1 MKTAIVHFA
10 KTLFAITLLTSAV
23 LTPAVTLAQTT
34 VYSYQ
39 SGNFADPNIWTYT
52 NGGVDFVTGTPNA
65 DWNYVINPG
74 HTITLTAINQIN
86 HTAPTRT
93 VTINGTLNVQTFT
106 TQTFGR
112 LLGNGTLRINT
123 AGNPFPTVSDVAA
136 SNFLQTGG
144 GTVQY
149 EGGAYTLPNF
159 TTYNNL
165 TIAGTGAKSFAPASA
180 TTFTLNGNLTVN
192 SQLTIGGTGTPPVVT
207 LNISGNLTVNSGA
220 TLNVGSASGAAV
232 QHAINLSGNLTNNG
246 TINLTNL
253 TEGANPFST
262 NGGSAR
268 IRFTG
273 ATDNTVT
280 LMGNSTRFGN
290 FIVNKGTGQ
299 TNVLHVVVPAG
310 AANPQFWG
318 NGGTTTAGGQRFV
331 ITNGILRLGANI
343 TIPNLI
349 SSGTGDYNLGGPET
363 GAAPSTPGEGENGQL
378 WNDGATISA
387 SGNAL
392 VVYGTYRQTAG
403 SITCANQGLVVS
415 GTGSV
420 IIEGGVLNAEKYR
433 PSEVSGSNPR
443 GSFRLL
449 GGTVNINASFPGSS
463 NNGYARFCMPY
474 LDQVFIMT
482 GGTLNI
488 ADPETGGTA
497 VNGLIDIRCL
507 PSNISVTGGTINVT
521 IPASGTNAHI
531 SSTAPFPN
539 FNVNKAGAGAAELVL
554 QQIGVAVSGPEVG
567 ATTARPLTVLGDFT
581 LLTGNSP
588 LFNANNQNVTI
599 GGTLEVQSGTTF
611 RTGTNTVTFI
621 GDGSDFI
628 TINGTLDVNE
638 LSPGFNNLTVNR
650 TSGTLFASQSFL
662 VRGTLTLL
670 GSAPLN
676 DNGFNINVI
685 GNVVNSG
692 VHQSAGSGSLR
703 LVGTATQTI
712 GGNGSGQFG
721 NLTLNNDQ
729 NPGAT
734 LTANQ
739 TINGTL
745 TLASSTCIFN
755 IDIYRLRINN
765 GNTNAIQAT
774 SGFSATRY
782 IRVTANPTSPGV
794 ERYITGTGNYLFPIG
809 EVDGSTNKYTPAE
822 VNINTFTDDGY
833 IAINPVDQIL
843 ATTSSAGGPDILSYY
858 WRVRRSEFSAAPTVS
873 MRFTYD
879 NADIGGNEANYVPGR
894 VLDQSPFTRST
905 DGGTDDVDDATNRA
919 VFNGPSTGA
928 TFPGTGFAL
937 DADANYTAGA
947 NNRFSGTLTVYY
959 SRNNAP
965 GIGSYDAYPGG
976 APRWHD
982 SNTWSTDATLTHDGP
997 AANTVPGPGDIV
1009 IIGPPDGTFHHVVV
1023 RGDPIN
1029 TPVTAECAELRF
1041 NSPTGDP
1048 EINYGPRLT
1057 VFPNCTANVTAVKN
1071 HITGT
1076 GGTVMLFFNNTQF
1089 ATFSGDITEW
1099 SDGTGIVMYQMQED
1113 NASGRLF
1120 PTGLPTVYPNVRFEG
1135 GRGGTANRI
1144 MILPDANWTVKQNCF
1159 IDEQATV
1166 RLNDGTN
1173 GNLTIDKDLRL
1184 GRPSTDQAGRL
1195 QFPGTTTNIRTL
1207 TIGRDLLFGGEA
1219 TAGGS
1224 NGLVMQPGTTTN
1236 VEHRLRVGRNIER
1249 IGAATNIAELD
1260 LFIADTQPRAV
1271 LELFSTQNGVYNKD
1285 GNNADL
1291 WRIEM
1296 NKGTDTTATFSVD
1309 LANITPSGATPLNG
1323 GATKFLTLQNGRFI
1337 LNAALTLNLT
1347 SGGAPFQI
1355 PSTAG
1360 LILQNGTA
1368 TVTGNGTGILLDGL
1382 LRIAGGTLDAGDGT
1396 DPDTRYIQF
1405 GSSGNA
1411 RLQLWSGTVQ
1421 VNSQI
1426 RRSPFATAG
1435 VLKYVQHGG
1444 TLTVYGQGAL
1454 ASRAKFDVPEN
1465 PGSEF
1470 TMTGGT
1476 ITLVR
1481 GGGTS
1486 YGDLYL
1492 RPPTASVT
1500 GGTIILNATGAGS
1513 DQTYEIDCNIALNAL
1528 TITGSNAPEVAT
1540 GRLRINPLTLTNS
1553 LSLSGTLT
1561 ISNDYS
1567 IFEANG
1573 LDVFIG
1579 GNLINDNSSTATGL
1593 NVGGYRPQTAT
1604 QTTTFNRAGAQ
1615 SINSSA
1621 ANLTNFAN
1629 LVLTG
1634 GSGTL
1639 TLNRNIRVNSNLTIN
1654 AGKTLNDNGNTATV
1668 LGNVT
1673 HNGTHTG
1680 TGSITLAGTVQQQ
1693 LFGTGTYQNLTLNN
1707 MTGGAKTNANT
1718 TIAGTLTLANGILDI
1733 GSNLLSLTNTSATAI
1748 AGAPFNSGKMIRTN
1762 GNNTDQGVQKSYPAA
1777 ASNFLFPIGT
1787 GTRYTPARL
1796 NVTATSSAGTIRVA
1810 PVNNVHP
1817 GVEFGTNVLRYY
1829 WIVRS
1834 TISTTG
1840 LTVVHSY
1847 NASGD
1852 GGDNTLPVT
1861 GTPDRVGRLN
1871 PNALPEPNWEPAGGF
1886 TSDWTYTNTNR
1897 SITSVGVNYI
1907 NGDYTA
1913 GASAEFSLI
1922 PLYESAT
1929 TGNWEDQATWT
1940 TLPQT
1945 FTPPRSGSNV
1955 RINNGHTVTTQPNAI
1970 ISVTLNSGGSGYAYG
1985 DVLNVVQPGGTG
1997 GQVTV
2002 TGESGGVITSIRLTN
2017 GGTGY
2022 TTATGVATSYG
2033 GSGTGATVNIVASLG
2048 KVGNSVTIYSGGTLN
2063 LGNTIGHNFSTIA
2076 GQGTLRLE
2084 PTGGGSYVFPGGSAT
2099 GFLSSG
2105 GGTVEYSGSTNGD
2118 LPPTPTGYNNILFSN
2133 GSGSTASYP
2142 NADLTLA
2149 GNLTVNGGGTV
2160 SNPNNRNITV
2170 GGNFNIS
2177 NNSTYNAGN
2186 GTLSVGGN
2194 FTGIGT
2200 YTFNA
2205 NGATMPITGRL
2216 TNTSTFN
2223 AGSSTITISG
2233 ADGGGTNYS
2242 FANTGTFN
2250 AGTGTVTFSGGSAQT
2265 LGGSFTTFNN
2275 LTINK
2280 SSNNLTLAGS
2290 TNQQVNGTLTLTN
2303 GNIITG
2309 SNALILG
2316 STSTVAGGGNSS
2328 YVEGNIGGI
2337 YTTTNALRTYPFGSS
2352 GLYRR
2357 VGVRGNTSAGTAT
2370 LLGSLINGSAYSVTS
2385 ALSGLTNVS
2394 TIRYYQFQNS
2404 GQALTVTQIEN
2415 FRGNTDDNIGSFASN
2430 NTLRIGT
2437 AVSDASPV
2445 WTGRTLLSVPNTTTL
2460 PIDISTQ
2467 PFSQSVAASGSGS
2480 IFYATLA
2487 STLLSDNPLP
2497 VELISFAIT
2506 AVDEGVKLKWETAS
2520 EVENAGFILSRSRFR
2535 DGGFE
2540 VLASYRTHDALVG
2553 KGTSTTGGKYE
2564 WIDKSKLLPGETYYY
2579 KLEDV
2584 DFNGVIHTV
2593 EVKEFT
2599 MPKEYSL
2606 SQNYPNP
2613 FNPSTVVEFNLRLPG
2628 RTVLEVYNVLG
2639 QRVMTVVDGELSAGS
2654 YRYQVNLSGLASGM
2668 YLYRLRSRDFVATKK
2683 MLLIK

>member
-1 MKTAIVHFA
+1 MKLT
-10 KTLFAITLLTSAV
+10 KSITVFLLLLA
-23 LTPAVTLAQTT
+23 TPSLTLAQTTT

-39 SGNFADPNIWTYT
+39 SGNFNAQNIWTYT
-52 NGGVDFVTGTPNA
+52 NGGVDFVTDPLDP

-74 HTITLTAINQIN
+74 HTITLTANSQIV
-86 HTAPTRT
+86 HTVSTRT

-112 LLGNGTLRINT
+112 LLGNGTLRIST
-123 AGNPFPTVSDVAA
+123 GAFPMVLATTGNL
-136 SNFLQTGG
+136 FLQTGG

-165 TIAGTGAKSFAPASA
+165 TIAGTGAKSFAPASP

-253 TEGANPFST
+253 NEGANPFST

-280 LMGNSTRFGN
+280 LNVGHSTQFGN

-318 NGGTTTAGGQRFV
+318 NGGTTNPGGQRFV

-378 WNDGATISA
+378 WNDGATIQA

-463 NNGYARFCMPY
+463 DNGYARFCMPY
-474 LDQVFIMT
+474 RDQVFIMT

-488 ADPETGGTA
+488 ADPETDGTA

-521 IPASGTNAHI
+521 IPASATDAHI

-539 FNVNKAGAGAAELVL
+539 FNVNKAGAGDAQLVL
-554 QQIGVAVSGPEVG
+554 QQIGVAASGPGVG

-599 GGTLEVQSGTTF
+599 GGTLNVQSNTTF

-628 TINGTLDVNE
+628 TINGTLEVNE

-650 TSGTLFASQSFL
+650 TSDTLFASQSFS

-692 VHQSAGSGSLR
+692 VHQSTGTGR
-703 LVGTATQTI
+703 IVLVGSSTQTI

-721 NLTLNNDQ
+721 NLTLNNAS

-765 GNTNAIQAT
+765 GNPNAIQPT
-774 SGFSATRY
+774 GGFSATRY

-809 EVDGSTNKYTPAE
+809 EVDGSTDKYTPAE

-843 ATTSSAGGPDILSYY
+843 ATTNSAGGADILSYY
-858 WRVRRSEFSAAPTVS
+858 WRVRRSGFSSAPTVS

-879 NADIGGNEANYVPGR
+879 NADIGGTESNYVPGR

-905 DGGTDDVDDATNRA
+905 DAGMNDVDITNNRA
-919 VFNGPSTGA
+919 VFNGTSSNA
-928 TFPGTGFAL
+928 TFPGAGFAL

-947 NNRFSGTLTVYY
+947 AGRFTGTPTVYY
-959 SRNNAP
+959 SRNININNYNA
-965 GIGSYDAYPGG
+965 YTAQ
-976 APRWHD
+976 RWHD
-982 SNTWSTDATLTHDGP
+982 PNTWSTDPILTHSGP
-997 AANTVPGPGDIV
+997 AAGTVPGPGDIV
-1009 IIGPPDGTFHHVVV
+1009 VIGWPNINDNPYPFHHVVV
-1023 RGDPIN
+1023 RGNPI
-1029 TPVTAECAELRF
+1029 TTGVTAVCAELRF

-1057 VFPNCTANVTAVKN
+1057 VFPNCTANLTAVKN
-1071 HITGT
+1071 ASGT
-1076 GGTVMLFFNNTQF
+1076 AGEVMIFFNNSQF
-1089 ATFSGDITEW
+1089 PNFNADLTEW
-1099 SDGTGIVMYQMQED
+1099 SDGTGLFMYQMQED
-1113 NASGRLF
+1113 NAGRLF
-1120 PTGLPTVYPNVRFEG
+1120 PTGLPTVYPNLRFEG
-1135 GRGGTANRI
+1135 ADGGNRV
-1144 MILPDANWTVKQNCF
+1144 MILPSENWTVKQNCF
-1159 IDEQATV
+1159 IDHHAIV

-1184 GRPSTDQAGRL
+1184 GRPTATRAGRL
-1195 QFPGTTTNIRTL
+1195 QFPGTSPNIRTL

-1219 TAGGS
+1219 TSGGQ
-1224 NGLVMQPGTTTN
+1224 NALVVQSGSAN
-1236 VEHRLRVGRNIER
+1236 VEHRLRVGRDIRHTLYNSSD
-1249 IGAATNIAELD
+1249 NPVNQAEFD
-1260 LFIADTQPRAV
+1260 LYTTANGPRAV
-1271 LELFSTQNGVYNKD
+1271 LELFSTQNGIYDKA

-1296 NKGTDTTATFSVD
+1296 NKGTDTTATFSVNRNTI
-1309 LANITPSGATPLNG
+1309 LTTGAMANNSGS
-1323 GATKFLTLQNGRFI
+1323 TKFLTLLNGRFI
-1337 LNAALTLNLT
+1337 LNTNLTLNLS
-1347 SGGAPFQI
+1347 SGGDPFQI

-1368 TVTGNGTGILLDGL
+1368 TVTGDGTGILLDGL
-1382 LRIAGGTLDAGDGT
+1382 LRIAGGTLNAGNGNT
-1396 DPDTRYIQF
+1396 DTRYIQF

-1465 PGSEF
+1465 AGSEF

-1476 ITLVR
+1476 IRLVR

-1500 GGTIILNATGAGS
+1500 GGTIELNSAGAGN
-1513 DQTYEIDCNIALNAL
+1513 QTFDIDCNIALNAL
-1528 TITGSNAPEVAT
+1528 TITGSAGNVAT

-1553 LSLSGTLT
+1553 LTLSGTLT
-1561 ISNDYS
+1561 ISNNNS
-1567 IFEANG
+1567 IFDANG

-1579 GNLINDNSSTATGL
+1579 GNLQNNNNSTDPGL

-1615 SINSSA
+1615 SINSTA

-1639 TLNRNIRVNSNLTIN
+1639 TLNRNIRVNSNLTID
-1654 AGKTLNDNGNTATV
+1654 AGKILNTGGNTATV

-1680 TGSITLAGTVQQQ
+1680 TGSIMLAGTVQQQ
-1693 LFGTGTYQNLTLNN
+1693 LFGTGTYQNLVLNN
-1707 MTGGAKTNANT
+1707 IAGAKTNANT
-1718 TIAGTLTLANGILDI
+1718 TIAGVLTLTNGILDI

-1777 ASNFLFPIGT
+1777 ASDFLFPIGT

-1796 NVTATSSAGTIRVA
+1796 NVTANTAVGTIRVA

-1834 TISTTG
+1834 TG
-1840 LTVVHSY
+1840 FLNPTVQHSY
-1847 NASGD
+1847 NAP
-1852 GGDNTLPVT
+1852 GDNGDPNLPVT
-1861 GTPDRVGRLN
+1861 GMPDRVGRLN
-1871 PNALPEPNWEPAGGF
+1871 PDAMPAPNWEPTGGF
-1886 TSDWTYTNTNR
+1886 TSNWTYDNTNR
-1897 SITSVGVNYI
+1897 SITTTTGVNYI

-1913 GASAEFSLI
+1913 GTSAEFSDI
-1922 PLYESAT
+1922 P
-1929 TGNWEDQATWT
+1929 
-1940 TLPQT
+1940 
-1945 FTPPRSGSNV
+1945 
-1955 RINNGHTVTTQPNAI
+1955 
-1970 ISVTLNSGGSGYAYG
+1970 
-1985 DVLNVVQPGGTG
+1985 
-1997 GQVTV
+1997 
-2002 TGESGGVITSIRLTN
+2002 
-2017 GGTGY
+2017 
-2022 TTATGVATSYG
+2022 
-2033 GSGTGATVNIVASLG
+2033 
-2048 KVGNSVTIYSGGTLN
+2048 
-2063 LGNTIGHNFSTIA
+2063 
-2076 GQGTLRLE
+2076 
-2084 PTGGGSYVFPGGSAT
+2084 
-2099 GFLSSG
+2099 
-2105 GGTVEYSGSTNGD
+2105 
-2118 LPPTPTGYNNILFSN
+2118 
-2133 GSGSTASYP
+2133 
-2142 NADLTLA
+2142 
-2149 GNLTVNGGGTV
+2149 
-2160 SNPNNRNITV
+2160 
-2170 GGNFNIS
+2170 
-2177 NNSTYNAGN
+2177 
-2186 GTLSVGGN
+2186 
-2194 FTGIGT
+2194 
-2200 YTFNA
+2200 
-2205 NGATMPITGRL
+2205 
-2216 TNTSTFN
+2216 
-2223 AGSSTITISG
+2223 
-2233 ADGGGTNYS
+2233 
-2242 FANTGTFN
+2242 
-2250 AGTGTVTFSGGSAQT
+2250 
-2265 LGGSFTTFNN
+2265 
-2275 LTINK
+2275 
-2280 SSNNLTLAGS
+2280 
-2290 TNQQVNGTLTLTN
+2290 
-2303 GNIITG
+2303 
-2309 SNALILG
+2309 
-2316 STSTVAGGGNSS
+2316 
-2328 YVEGNIGGI
+2328 
-2337 YTTTNALRTYPFGSS
+2337 
-2352 GLYRR
+2352 
-2357 VGVRGNTSAGTAT
+2357 
-2370 LLGSLINGSAYSVTS
+2370 
-2385 ALSGLTNVS
+2385 
-2394 TIRYYQFQNS
+2394 
-2404 GQALTVTQIEN
+2404 
-2415 FRGNTDDNIGSFASN
+2415 
-2430 NTLRIGT
+2430 
-2437 AVSDASPV
+2437 
-2445 WTGRTLLSVPNTTTL
+2445 
-2460 PIDISTQ
+2460 
-2467 PFSQSVAASGSGS
+2467 
-2480 IFYATLA
+2480 
-2487 STLLSDNPLP
+2487 
-2497 VELISFAIT
+2497 
-2506 AVDEGVKLKWETAS
+2506 
-2520 EVENAGFILSRSRFR
+2520 
-2535 DGGFE
+2535 
-2540 VLASYRTHDALVG
+2540 
-2553 KGTSTTGGKYE
+2553 
-2564 WIDKSKLLPGETYYY
+2564 
-2579 KLEDV
+2579 
-2584 DFNGVIHTV
+2584 
-2593 EVKEFT
+2593 
-2599 MPKEYSL
+2599 
-2606 SQNYPNP
+2606 
-2613 FNPSTVVEFNLRLPG
+2613 
-2628 RTVLEVYNVLG
+2628 VYNSIAAETGKTKPLG
-2639 QRVMTVVDGELSAGS
+2639 LPRQQPIPHHAQE
-2654 YRYQVNLSGLASGM
+2654 
-2668 YLYRLRSRDFVATKK
+2668 AT
-2683 MLLIK
+2683 

>member
-10 KTLFAITLLTSAV
+10 KTLLAITLLVPT
-23 LTPAVTLAQTT
+23 VTLAQT

-39 SGNFADPNIWTYT
+39 SGNFADPNIWTFT
-52 NGGVDFVTGTPNA
+52 NGGVDFVTTPLPTY
-65 DWNYVINPG
+65 NYVINPG
-74 HTITLTAINQIN
+74 HTITLTANLQIV
-86 HTAPTRT
+86 HTLSSQT
-93 VTINGTLNVQTFT
+93 VTINGTLNIQTYT
-106 TQTFGR
+106 TQTFGT

-123 AGNPFPTVSDVAA
+123 AGNPFPNVSNVPG

-149 EGGAYTLPNF
+149 EGVAYPLPNNL

-192 SQLTIGGTGTPPVVT
+192 TGATLTIGGTGAAPVVT

-220 TLNVGSASGAAV
+220 TLNVGSAGGVV

-246 TINLTNL
+246 TIDLTNL
-253 TEGANPFST
+253 AEGANPFT
-262 NGGSAR
+262 TTGGSAR

-280 LMGNSTRFGN
+280 LNVGHSTQFGN
-290 FIVNKGTGQ
+290 FVVNKGTGQ

-310 AANPQFWG
+310 AANPEFWG
-318 NGGTTTAGGQRFV
+318 NGGTTNPGGQRFV

-343 TIPNLI
+343 TISNLV
-349 SSGTGDYNLGGPET
+349 SSGSPNYDLGGPEDGT
-363 GAAPSTPGEGENGQL
+363 SPGLNTALGENGQL
-378 WNDGATISA
+378 WNDGATIQA

-443 GSFRLL
+443 GSFRLH

-463 NNGYARFCMPY
+463 DNGYARFCMPY

-488 ADPETGGTA
+488 ADPEETIGA
-497 VNGLIDIRCL
+497 PALNGLIDIRCL

-539 FNVNKAGAGAAELVL
+539 FNVNKAGTGTWPAQLVL
-554 QQIGVAVSGPEVG
+554 QQIGVAASGPEVG

-581 LLTGNSP
+581 IQTSNSP
-588 LFNANNQNVTI
+588 LFNANNQDVTI
-599 GGTLEVQSGTTF
+599 GGTLNVQSNTTF

-628 TINGTLDVNE
+628 TINGTLEVNTG
-638 LSPGFNNLTVNR
+638 SSGFNNLTVNR
-650 TSGTLFASQSFL
+650 TAGTLFASQDFT

-676 DNGFNINVI
+676 DNGFDIYVI

-692 VHQSAGSGSLR
+692 VHQGTGQIV
-703 LVGTATQTI
+703 LVGSSTQTI

-721 NLTLNNDQ
+721 NLTLNNAS

-745 TLASSTCIFN
+745 TLESSTCIFN
-755 IDIYRLRINN
+755 IDIYRLRIDN

-774 SGFSATRY
+774 GGFSATRY

-794 ERYITGTGNYLFPIG
+794 ERRITGTGNYLFPIG

-822 VNINTFTDDGY
+822 VNINTFTGNGY

-843 ATTSSAGGPDILSYY
+843 ATTNSTGGDILSYY
-858 WRVRRSEFSAAPTVS
+858 WRVRRSGFSSAPTVS

-879 NADIGGNEANYVPGR
+879 DLDIVGTETNYVPGR

-905 DGGTDDVDDATNRA
+905 DGGPDDVDDLNNQA
-919 VFNGPSTGA
+919 VFNGSSTGA
-928 TFPGTGFAL
+928 TFPGAGFAL
-937 DADANYTAGA
+937 NVDANYTAGA
-947 NNRFSGTLTVYY
+947 AGRFTGTPTVYR
-959 SRNNAP
+959 SFGATSH
-965 GIGSYDAYPGG
+965 SYDANVAPQWNATSSWTLGTSHTEDQIQPTQPPG
-976 APRWHD
+976 A
-982 SNTWSTDATLTHDGP
+982 
-997 AANTVPGPGDIV
+997 GDIV
-1009 IIGPPDGTFHHVVV
+1009 IIGPPAPNTGTFHHIVVPN
-1023 RGDPIN
+1023 GY
-1029 TPVTAECAELRF
+1029 TAQCAELRF

-1048 EINYGPRLT
+1048 EINFGPRLT
-1057 VFPNCTANVTAVKN
+1057 VRENGTANVTAVKN
-1071 HITGT
+1071 DITGT
-1076 GGTVMLFFNNTQF
+1076 GGAVMLFFNNTQF
-1089 ATFSGDITEW
+1089 ASFTGDLTGW

-1113 NASGRLF
+1113 NAGRLF
-1120 PTGLPTVYPNVRFEG
+1120 PTGLPTVYPNLRFEG
-1135 GRGGTANRI
+1135 ADGGNRV
-1144 MILPDANWTVKQNCF
+1144 MILPSENWTVKQNCF
-1159 IDEQATV
+1159 IDHHAIV

-1173 GNLTIDKDLRL
+1173 GNLTIGKDLRL
-1184 GRPSTDQAGRL
+1184 GRPTAVRAGRL
-1195 QFPGTTTNIRTL
+1195 QFPGTSTNIRTL
-1207 TIGRDLLFGGEA
+1207 TIGRDLQFGGEA
-1219 TAGGS
+1219 TSGGS
-1224 NGLVMQPGTTTN
+1224 NGLVMGPGAEN

-1249 IGAATNIAELD
+1249 IDAATNAAELV
-1260 LFIADTQPRAV
+1260 LFTGANGPRAV
-1271 LELFSTQNGVYNKD
+1271 LELFSSQNGVYNKG
-1285 GNNADL
+1285 GNNANL

-1296 NKGTDTTATFSVD
+1296 NKGTDTTATFSVN
-1309 LANITPSGATPLNG
+1309 LANINASGATTLNG
-1323 GATKFLTLQNGRFI
+1323 GSTKFLTLQNGRFI

-1347 SGGAPFQI
+1347 SGGDPFQI

-1360 LILQNGTA
+1360 LILQNGGTA
-1368 TVTGNGTGILLDGL
+1368 TVTGTNTGILLDGL
-1382 LRIAGGTLDAGDGT
+1382 LRINGGTLDMGNGAT
-1396 DPDTRYIQF
+1396 ADTRYIQF

-1411 RLQLWSGTVQ
+1411 RLQLWNGTVR

-1500 GGTIILNATGAGS
+1500 GGTIILNATGTGS

-1528 TITGSNAPEVAT
+1528 TITGSTTGPPRIAT

-1553 LSLSGTLT
+1553 LALAGTLT
-1561 ISNDYS
+1561 ITNDRS

-1579 GNLINDNSSTATGL
+1579 GNLQNNNSSTATGL

-1615 SINSSA
+1615 FINSSA

-1668 LGNVT
+1668 IGNVT

-1680 TGSITLAGTVQQQ
+1680 SGSITLAGTVQQQ
-1693 LFGTGTYQNLTLNN
+1693 LFGTGTYQNLTLSNN
-1707 MTGGAKTNANT
+1707 AGAKTNANT
-1718 TIAGTLTLANGILDI
+1718 TVAGTLTLTNGILDI

-1748 AGAPFNSGKMIRTN
+1748 AGAPFNSTKMIRTT
-1762 GNNTDQGVQKSYPAA
+1762 GNNTDQGVQKSYPIG

-1796 NVTATSSAGTIRVA
+1796 NVTATSSAGTIRVV

-1817 GVEFGTNVLRYY
+1817 GVEFGTSVLRYY

-1834 TISTTG
+1834 AGFAG
-1840 LTVVHSY
+1840 LTVEHSY
-1847 NASGD
+1847 NAPGD
-1852 GGDNTLPVT
+1852 GGDATLPVTDDT

-1871 PNALPEPNWEPAGGF
+1871 PNALPAPNWDPIGGF
-1886 TSDWTYTNTNR
+1886 ASGWTYDNDDR
-1897 SITSVGVNYI
+1897 SITTVSGVNFI
-1907 NGDYTA
+1907 DGDYTA
-1913 GASAEFSLI
+1913 GTSAEFSSI
-1922 PLYESAT
+1922 PVYTSIAD
-1929 TGNWEDQATWT
+1929 GNWENQATWNAS
-1940 TLPQT
+1940 
-1945 FTPPRSGSNV
+1945 TPPRSGSNV
-1955 RINNGHTVTTQPNAI
+1955 VINHQVTTQPNAI
-1970 ISVTLNSGGSGYAYG
+1970 ISATLNSGGSGYNQY
-1985 DVLNVVQPGGTG
+1985 DVLTVSGGTG
-1997 GQVTV
+1997 GQVEV
-2002 TGESGGVITSIRLTN
+2002 TGVSGGVITSIRLIN

-2022 TTATGVATSYG
+2022 TTATNVATSYG
-2033 GSGTGATVNIVASLG
+2033 GSGSGATVNIVASLG
-2048 KVGNSVTIYSGGTLN
+2048 KVGNSVTINSGGTLD

-2076 GQGTLRLE
+2076 GQGTLRLT
-2084 PTGGGSYVFPGGSAT
+2084 PTSGGSYVFPGGSAT

-2160 SNPNNRNITV
+2160 SNPDNRNITV

-2177 NNSTYNAGN
+2177 GGSTYNAGN

-2194 FTGIGT
+2194 FTGSST

-2205 NGATMPITGRL
+2205 NGATLPIAGRL
-2216 TNTSTFN
+2216 TNTGTFN
-2223 AGSSTITISG
+2223 ANTSTITISG

-2265 LGGSFTTFNN
+2265 LGGSLTTFNN

-2280 SSNNLTLAGS
+2280 SSNNLTLAG
-2290 TNQQVNGTLTLTN
+2290 TTDQQVNGTLTLTN

-2415 FRGNTDDNIGSFASN
+2415 FRGNTDDNIGSFANN

-2437 AVSDASPV
+2437 AVSNASPV

-2487 STLLSDNPLP
+2487 STSLSDNPLP

-2540 VLASYRTHDALVG
+2540 ELASYRTHEALVG
-2553 KGTSTTGGKYE
+2553 KGTSATGGKYE

-2584 DFNGVIHTV
+2584 DFNGVIHTT
-2593 EVKEFT
+2593 EIKEFV

-2613 FNPSTVVEFNLRLPG
+2613 FNSSTVVEFNLRMPG

-2683 MLLIK
+2683 MMLIK

>member
-10 KTLFAITLLTSAV
+10 KTLLAITLLVPT
-23 LTPAVTLAQTT
+23 VTLAQTT

-52 NGGVDFVTGTPNA
+52 NGGVDFVTTPLPTY
-65 DWNYVINPG
+65 NYVINPG
-74 HTITLTAINQIN
+74 HTITLTANLQIV
-86 HTAPTRT
+86 HTLSSQT
-93 VTINGTLNVQTFT
+93 VTINGTLNIQTFT
-106 TQTFGR
+106 TQTFGT
-112 LLGNGTLRINT
+112 LLGNGTLRIST
-123 AGNPFPTVSDVAA
+123 GAFPTVLATTG
-136 SNFLQTGG
+136 NLFLQTGG

-220 TLNVGSASGAAV
+220 TLNVGSAGGVV
-232 QHAINLSGNLTNNG
+232 QHIINLSGNLTNNG
-246 TINLTNL
+246 TIDLTNL
-253 TEGANPFST
+253 AEGANPFST

-280 LMGNSTRFGN
+280 LNVGHSTRFGN

-299 TNVLHVVVPAG
+299 TNVLQVIVPTG

-343 TIPNLI
+343 TISDLTHSATINY
-349 SSGTGDYNLGGPET
+349 DLGGPET
-363 GAAPSTPGEGENGQL
+363 GASPGASTELGENGQL
-378 WNDGATISA
+378 WNDGATIQA

-403 SITCANQGLVVS
+403 SITCANEGLVVR

-420 IIEGGVLNAEKYR
+420 IIEGGVVNAEKFR
-433 PSEVSGSNPR
+433 PSTIGASTPR
-443 GSFRLL
+443 GSFRLH

-474 LDQVFIMT
+474 RDQVFIMT

-488 ADPETGGTA
+488 ADPETGGDA

-539 FNVNKAGAGAAELVL
+539 FNVNKAGAGTAQLVL
-554 QQIGVAVSGPEVG
+554 QQIGIDQNIIGPEVG

-581 LLTGNSP
+581 IQTGNSP
-588 LFNANNQNVTI
+588 LFNANNQDVTI
-599 GGTLEVQSGTTF
+599 GGTLNVQSGTTF

-628 TINGTLDVNE
+628 TIDGTLEVNAG
-638 LSPGFNNLTVNR
+638 SPGFNNLTVNR
-650 TSGTLFASQSFL
+650 TSGTLFANQSFY

-692 VHQSAGSGSLR
+692 VHQSTGSGSLR

-721 NLTLNNDQ
+721 NLTLDNAS

-765 GNTNAIQAT
+765 GNTNAIQPT
-774 SGFSATRY
+774 GGFSATRY

-809 EVDGSTNKYTPAE
+809 EVDGTTNKYTPAE
-822 VNINTFTDDGY
+822 VYITTFTDDGY
-833 IAINPVDQIL
+833 IAINPVDQVL
-843 ATTSSAGGPDILSYY
+843 ATTNSAGGPDILSYY
-858 WRVRRSEFSAAPTVS
+858 WRVRRSGFSNAPTVS
-873 MRFTYD
+873 MRFTYND
-879 NADIGGNEANYVPGR
+879 LDIGGNEANYVPGR

-905 DGGTDDVDDATNRA
+905 DGGTNDVDITNNRA
-919 VFNGPSTGA
+919 VFNGTSSNNA
-928 TFPGTGFAL
+928 IFPGDGFLL

-947 NNRFSGTLTVYY
+947 NLRFSGTPTVYY

-965 GIGSYDAYPGG
+965 GIGSYDAYPPSNPNDPPT

-982 SNTWSTDATLTHDGP
+982 PNTWSTDPTLTHNGP
-997 AANTVPGPGDIV
+997 AASTVPGAGDIV
-1009 IIGPPDGTFHHVVV
+1009 IIGPPGGAFHHVVV
-1023 RGDPIN
+1023 RGDPI
-1029 TPVTAECAELRF
+1029 TTGVTAECAELRF

-1048 EINYGPRLT
+1048 DVNYGPRLT
-1057 VFPNCTANVTAVKN
+1057 VFPNCTANLTAVKN
-1071 HITGT
+1071 ASGT
-1076 GGTVMLFFNNTQF
+1076 AGIVMIFFNNSQF
-1089 ATFSGDITEW
+1089 PNFNADLTEW
-1099 SDGTGIVMYQMQED
+1099 SDGTGLFMYQMQED
-1113 NASGRLF
+1113 NTNGRLF
-1120 PTGLPTVYPNVRFEG
+1120 PTGLPTVYPNLRFEG

-1166 RLNDGTN
+1166 RLNAGTN

-1184 GRPSTDQAGRL
+1184 GRPSADQAGRL
-1195 QFPGTTTNIRTL
+1195 QFPGTSTNIRTL

-1224 NGLVMQPGTTTN
+1224 NGLVVLAPANAAN

-1249 IGAATNIAELD
+1249 IGATANAAELV
-1260 LFIADTQPRAV
+1260 LFTGANGPRAV
-1271 LELFSTQNGVYNKD
+1271 LELFSSQNGVYNKG
-1285 GNNADL
+1285 GNPADL

-1296 NKGTDTTATFSVD
+1296 NKGTDTTATFSVN
-1309 LANITPSGATPLNG
+1309 LNTITAPNATTFNG
-1323 GATKFLTLQNGRFI
+1323 GATKFLTLLNGRFI

-1347 SGGAPFQI
+1347 SGGDPFQI

-1360 LILQNGTA
+1360 LILQNGGTA
-1368 TVTGNGTGILLDGL
+1368 TVTGTNTGILLDGL
-1382 LRIAGGTLDAGDGT
+1382 LRIDGGTLDMGNGAT
-1396 DPDTRYIQF
+1396 ADTRYIQF

-1411 RLQLWSGTVQ
+1411 RLQLWNGTVR

-1426 RRSPFATAG
+1426 RRSPFTTAG

-1465 PGSEF
+1465 AGSEF

-1481 GGGTS
+1481 GGGTT

-1513 DQTYEIDCNIALNAL
+1513 DQTYEIDCNIALNNL
-1528 TITGSNAPEVAT
+1528 TITGSTTGPPRIAT

-1553 LSLSGTLT
+1553 LALAGTLT
-1561 ISNDYS
+1561 ITNDRS

-1579 GNLINDNSSTATGL
+1579 GNLQNNNSSTAIGL
-1593 NVGGYRPQTAT
+1593 NAGGYRPQTAT

-1615 SINSSA
+1615 FINSSA

-1668 LGNVT
+1668 IGNVT

-1707 MTGGAKTNANT
+1707 TAGGAKTNANT
-1718 TIAGTLTLANGILDI
+1718 TIAGTLTLTNGILDI

-1748 AGAPFNSGKMIRTN
+1748 AGAPFNSGKMIRTT
-1762 GNNTDQGVQKSYPAA
+1762 GNNTDQGVQKSYPIG

-1796 NVTATSSAGTIRVA
+1796 NVTANTAVGTIRVA

-1817 GVEFGTNVLRYY
+1817 GVEFGANVLRYY

-1834 TISTTG
+1834 TGFSTSSPP
-1840 LTVVHSY
+1840 TVQHSY
-1847 NASGD
+1847 NAPGD
-1852 GGDNTLPVT
+1852 GGDATLPVT

-1871 PNALPEPNWEPAGGF
+1871 PDLSPPNWDPIGGF
-1886 TSDWTYTNTNR
+1886 TSNWTYNNTNR
-1897 SITSVGVNYI
+1897 SITTTTGVNYI

-1913 GASAEFSLI
+1913 GTSAEFSSI
-1922 PLYESAT
+1922 PVYTSIAS
-1929 TGNWEDQATWT
+1929 GNWENRDIWT
-1940 TLPQT
+1940 TSPPTL
-1945 FTPPRSGSNV
+1945 TPPRAGSNV
-1955 RINNGHTVTTQPNAI
+1955 VINSGHTVTTQPNAI
-1970 ISVTLNSGGSGYAYG
+1970 ISVTLNSGGSNYAVG
-1985 DVLNVVQPGGTG
+1985 DVLTVSGGTG
-1997 GQVTV
+1997 GQVEV
-2002 TGESGGVITSIRLTN
+2002 TNVDGFGAITGTPPGIRLIN

-2022 TTATGVATSYG
+2022 TTATGVATSG

-2048 KVGNSVTIYSGGTLN
+2048 KVGNSVTINSGGTLN

-2076 GQGTLRLE
+2076 GQGTLRLT

-2160 SNPNNRNITV
+2160 SNPDNRNITV
-2170 GGNFNIS
+2170 GGDFNIS
-2177 NNSTYNAGN
+2177 GGSTYNAGN
-2186 GTLSVGGN
+2186 GTLSIGGN
-2194 FTGIGT
+2194 FTGSES

-2205 NGATMPITGRL
+2205 NGATMPITGRF
-2216 TNTSTFN
+2216 TNTGTFDAN
-2223 AGSSTITISG
+2223 TSTITISG

-2250 AGTGTVTFSGGSAQT
+2250 AGTGTVTFSGGNAQT

-2280 SSNNLTLAGS
+2280 SSNNLTLAG
-2290 TNQQVNGTLTLTN
+2290 TN
-2303 GNIITG
+2303 
-2309 SNALILG
+2309 
-2316 STSTVAGGGNSS
+2316 
-2328 YVEGNIGGI
+2328 
-2337 YTTTNALRTYPFGSS
+2337 R
-2352 GLYRR
+2352 
-2357 VGVRGNTSAGTAT
+2357 
-2370 LLGSLINGSAYSVTS
+2370 
-2385 ALSGLTNVS
+2385 
-2394 TIRYYQFQNS
+2394 
-2404 GQALTVTQIEN
+2404 
-2415 FRGNTDDNIGSFASN
+2415 
-2430 NTLRIGT
+2430 
-2437 AVSDASPV
+2437 
-2445 WTGRTLLSVPNTTTL
+2445 
-2460 PIDISTQ
+2460 
-2467 PFSQSVAASGSGS
+2467 SQW
-2480 IFYATLA
+2480 YA
-2487 STLLSDNPLP
+2487 DP
-2497 VELISFAIT
+2497 
-2506 AVDEGVKLKWETAS
+2506 
-2520 EVENAGFILSRSRFR
+2520 
-2535 DGGFE
+2535 
-2540 VLASYRTHDALVG
+2540 H
-2553 KGTSTTGGKYE
+2553 
-2564 WIDKSKLLPGETYYY
+2564 
-2579 KLEDV
+2579 
-2584 DFNGVIHTV
+2584 
-2593 EVKEFT
+2593 
-2599 MPKEYSL
+2599 
-2606 SQNYPNP
+2606 
-2613 FNPSTVVEFNLRLPG
+2613 
-2628 RTVLEVYNVLG
+2628 
-2639 QRVMTVVDGELSAGS
+2639 QR
-2654 YRYQVNLSGLASGM
+2654 
-2668 YLYRLRSRDFVATKK
+2668 
-2683 MLLIK
+2683 

>member
-1 MKTAIVHFA
+1 MKTAISHFA
-10 KTLFAITLLTSAV
+10 KTLLAITLLVPT
-23 LTPAVTLAQTT
+23 VTLAQTT

-39 SGNFADPNIWTYT
+39 SGNFNAPNIWTFT
-52 NGGVDFVTGTPNA
+52 NGGTDFVTGTPNP

-74 HTITLTAINQIN
+74 HTITLTANSQIV
-86 HTAPTRT
+86 HTVSTRT

-123 AGNPFPTVSDVAA
+123 AGNPFPNVLDVSG

-149 EGGAYTLPNF
+149 EGGAYTLPNNL

-165 TIAGTGAKSFAPASA
+165 TIAGTGAKSFAPTSA

-192 SQLTIGGTGTPPVVT
+192 TGATLTIGGTGAAPVVT

-220 TLNVGSASGAAV
+220 TLNVGTTTNVV

-246 TINLTNL
+246 TIDLTNL
-253 TEGANPFST
+253 AQGANPFT
-262 NGGSAR
+262 TAGGSAR

-280 LMGNSTRFGN
+280 LNVGHSTQFGN

-299 TNVLHVVVPAG
+299 TNVLHVIVQAG

-343 TIPNLI
+343 TISNLV
-349 SSGTGDYNLGGPET
+349 SSGSPNYDLGGPET
-363 GAAPSTPGEGENGQL
+363 GASPGSNTALGENGQL
-378 WNDGATISA
+378 WNDGATIQA

-403 SITCANQGLVVS
+403 SITCANEGLVVR

-420 IIEGGVLNAEKYR
+420 IIEGGVVNAEKFR
-433 PSEVSGSNPR
+433 PSTIGASTPR
-443 GSFRLL
+443 GSFRLH

-474 LDQVFIMT
+474 RDQVFIMT

-488 ADPETGGTA
+488 ADPETSIPA
-497 VNGLIDIRCL
+497 ANGLIDIRCL

-521 IPASGTNAHI
+521 IPASGEARI

-539 FNVNKAGAGAAELVL
+539 FNVNRTAETGSAELVL
-554 QQIGVAVSGPEVG
+554 QQINSAVDGGSVVG
-567 ATTARPLTVLGDFT
+567 ESIARPLTVLGDFT
-581 LLTGNSP
+581 IQTGNSP
-588 LFNANNQNVTI
+588 LFNANNQDVTI
-599 GGTLEVQSGTTF
+599 GGTLNVQSGTTF

-628 TINGTLDVNE
+628 TIDGTLEVNSG
-638 LSPGFNNLTVNR
+638 SPGFHNLTVNR
-650 TSGTLFASQSFL
+650 TSDTLYANRSFY

-676 DNGFNINVI
+676 DNGYDINVT
-685 GNVVNSG
+685 GNIVNSG
-692 VHQSAGSGSLR
+692 VHQSTGSGRIVLI
-703 LVGTATQTI
+703 GTTTQTI

-721 NLTLNNDQ
+721 NLTLDNAS

-745 TLASSTCIFN
+745 TLASSTCIFDIN
-755 IDIYRLRINN
+755 IYRLRINN

-774 SGFSATRY
+774 GGFGNTRY

-794 ERYITGTGNYLFPIG
+794 ERRITGTGNYLFPIG
-809 EVDGSTNKYTPAE
+809 EVDGTTNKYTPAE
-822 VNINTFTDDGY
+822 VYIITFTDDGY

-843 ATTSSAGGPDILSYY
+843 ATTNSNGGDDILSYY
-858 WRVRRSEFSAAPTVS
+858 WRVRRSGFSSAPTVS
-873 MRFTYD
+873 MRFTYND
-879 NADIGGNEANYVPGR
+879 ADIGGTESNYVPGR

-905 DGGTDDVDDATNRA
+905 DAGMNDVDITNNQA
-919 VFNGPSTGA
+919 VFNGPSSGA
-928 TFPGTGFAL
+928 TFPGDGFEL

-947 NNRFSGTLTVYY
+947 AGRFTGTPTVYY
-959 SRNNAP
+959 SRNAAD
-965 GIGSYDAYPGG
+965 GIGSYNAYPPSNPDDPPT

-982 SNTWSTDATLTHDGP
+982 SNTWSTDPTLTHDGP
-997 AANTVPGPGDIV
+997 AANSVPGPGDIV
-1009 IIGPPDGTFHHVVV
+1009 IIGPPNGAFHHVVV
-1023 RGDPIN
+1023 RGNPIN
-1029 TPVTAECAELRF
+1029 TPVIAECAELRF

-1057 VFPNCTANVTAVKN
+1057 VFPNCTANLTAVKN
-1071 HITGT
+1071 ASGT
-1076 GGTVMLFFNNTQF
+1076 AGEVMIFFNNSQF
-1089 ATFSGDITEW
+1089 PNFNADLTEW
-1099 SDGTGIVMYQMQED
+1099 SDGTGLFIYQMQED
-1113 NASGRLF
+1113 NANGQPF
-1120 PTGLPTVYPNVRFEG
+1120 PSTGLPTVYPNLRFEG
-1135 GRGGTANRI
+1135 ADGDDRV
-1144 MILPDANWTVKQNCF
+1144 MILPSENWTVKQNCF
-1159 IDEQATV
+1159 IDHHAIV
-1166 RLNDGTN
+1166 RLNAGPN
-1173 GNLTIDKDLRL
+1173 GDLTIDKDLRL
-1184 GRPSTDQAGRL
+1184 GRPTATRAGRL
-1195 QFPGTTTNIRTL
+1195 EFPGGTANNIRTL

-1219 TAGGS
+1219 TSGGQ
-1224 NGLVMQPGTTTN
+1224 NALVVQSGSAN
-1236 VEHRLRVGRNIER
+1236 VEHRLRVGRDIRHTLYNPSD
-1249 IGAATNIAELD
+1249 NPVNQAEFD
-1260 LFIADTQPRAV
+1260 LYTTANGPRAV
-1271 LELFSTQNGVYNKD
+1271 LELFSTQNGIYDKA
-1285 GNNADL
+1285 GNPADL

-1296 NKGTDTTATFSVD
+1296 NKGTDTTATFSVN
-1309 LANITPSGATPLNG
+1309 LANINASGATTLNG
-1323 GATKFLTLQNGRFI
+1323 GATKFLTLLNGRFI

-1355 PSTAG
+1355 PPTAG
-1360 LILQNGTA
+1360 LILQSGTA
-1368 TVTGNGTGILLDGL
+1368 TVTGTNTGILLDGL
-1382 LRIAGGTLDAGDGT
+1382 LRIDGGTLDAGDGT
-1396 DPDTRYIQF
+1396 TPNTRYIEF

-1444 TLTVYGQGAL
+1444 SLTIHGQGAL

-1465 PGSEF
+1465 AGSEF

-1481 GGGTS
+1481 GGGTT

-1500 GGTIILNATGAGS
+1500 GGTIELNSAGAGN
-1513 DQTYEIDCNIALNAL
+1513 QTFDIDCNIALNAL
-1528 TITGSNAPEVAT
+1528 TITGSAGNVAT

-1553 LSLSGTLT
+1553 LSLLGTLT

-1567 IFEANG
+1567 IFDANG

-1579 GNLINDNSSTATGL
+1579 GNLVNDNSSTAIGL
-1593 NVGGYRPQTAT
+1593 DEGGYRPRTAT

-1615 SINSSA
+1615 SISGA
-1621 ANLTNFAN
+1621 AGNLTNFAN

-1654 AGKTLNDNGNTATV
+1654 AGKTLDDGGNTATV

-1680 TGSITLAGTVQQQ
+1680 TGSITLAGSVQQQ

-1707 MTGGAKTNANT
+1707 SAGAKTNANT
-1718 TIAGTLTLANGILDI
+1718 TVAGVLTLTNGILDI
-1733 GSNLLSLTNTSATAI
+1733 GSNLLSLTNTSETAI
-1748 AGAPFNSGKMIRTN
+1748 AGAPFNSTKMIRTN
-1762 GNNTDQGVQKSYPAA
+1762 GNNADQGVQKSYPAA

-1796 NVTATSSAGTIRVA
+1796 NVTATSSSSSGTIRVV

-1817 GVEFGTNVLRYY
+1817 GVEFGANVLRYY

-1834 TISTTG
+1834 TG
-1840 LTVVHSY
+1840 FLNPTVQHSY

-1852 GGDNTLPVT
+1852 GGDNSLPVT

-1871 PNALPEPNWEPAGGF
+1871 PDLSPPNWDPIDGF
-1886 TSDWTYTNTNR
+1886 DPVTGWTYDDGNR
-1897 SITSVGVNYI
+1897 SITSPAGGVGFI
-1907 NGDYTA
+1907 DGDYTA
-1913 GASAEFSLI
+1913 GRSDEFSSI
-1922 PLYESAT
+1922 PVYTSIAS
-1929 TGNWEDQATWT
+1929 GFWEDQATWNAS
-1940 TLPQT
+1940 
-1945 FTPPRSGSNV
+1945 TPPRAGSNV
-1955 RINNGHTVTTQPNAI
+1955 VINSGHTVTTQPNAI
-1970 ISVTLNSGGSGYAYG
+1970 ISATLNSGGSGYNQY
-1985 DVLNVVQPGGTG
+1985 DVLTVSGGTD
-1997 GQVTV
+1997 GQVRV
-2002 TGESGGVITSIRLTN
+2002 EQVGLGGEITQISLIN

-2022 TTATGVATSYG
+2022 TTATNVATSG

-2048 KVGNSVTIYSGGTLN
+2048 KVGNSVTINSGGTLN

-2076 GQGTLRLE
+2076 GQGTLRLT
-2084 PTGGGSYVFPGGSAT
+2084 PTSGGSYVFPGGSAT

-2105 GGTVEYSGSTNGD
+2105 GGTVEYSGTTNGD
-2118 LPPTPTGYNNILFSN
+2118 LPPAPTSYNNIRFSN
-2133 GSGSTASYP
+2133 SAGSTASYP
-2142 NADLTLA
+2142 NVDLTLA
-2149 GNLTVNGGGTV
+2149 GNLTVDGGGTV
-2160 SNPNNRNITV
+2160 SNPDNRNITV

-2177 NNSTYNAGN
+2177 GGSTYNAGN
-2186 GTLSVGGN
+2186 GTLSIGGN
-2194 FTGIGT
+2194 FTGSGT

-2216 TNTSTFN
+2216 TNTGTFN
-2223 AGSSTITISG
+2223 ANTSTITISG
-2233 ADGGGTNYS
+2233 ADGGGSNYS

-2316 STSTVAGGGNSS
+2316 A
-2328 YVEGNIGGI
+2328 
-2337 YTTTNALRTYPFGSS
+2337 
-2352 GLYRR
+2352 
-2357 VGVRGNTSAGTAT
+2357 
-2370 LLGSLINGSAYSVTS
+2370 
-2385 ALSGLTNVS
+2385 
-2394 TIRYYQFQNS
+2394 
-2404 GQALTVTQIEN
+2404 
-2415 FRGNTDDNIGSFASN
+2415 
-2430 NTLRIGT
+2430 
-2437 AVSDASPV
+2437 
-2445 WTGRTLLSVPNTTTL
+2445 
-2460 PIDISTQ
+2460 
-2467 PFSQSVAASGSGS
+2467 
-2480 IFYATLA
+2480 
-2487 STLLSDNPLP
+2487 PLP
-2497 VELISFAIT
+2497 
-2506 AVDEGVKLKWETAS
+2506 
-2520 EVENAGFILSRSRFR
+2520 
-2535 DGGFE
+2535 
-2540 VLASYRTHDALVG
+2540 
-2553 KGTSTTGGKYE
+2553 
-2564 WIDKSKLLPGETYYY
+2564 
-2579 KLEDV
+2579 
-2584 DFNGVIHTV
+2584 
-2593 EVKEFT
+2593 
-2599 MPKEYSL
+2599 
-2606 SQNYPNP
+2606 
-2613 FNPSTVVEFNLRLPG
+2613 
-2628 RTVLEVYNVLG
+2628 
-2639 QRVMTVVDGELSAGS
+2639 
-2654 YRYQVNLSGLASGM
+2654 
-2668 YLYRLRSRDFVATKK
+2668 
-2683 MLLIK
+2683 

>member
-1 MKTAIVHFA
+1 MA
-10 KTLFAITLLTSAV
+10 
-23 LTPAVTLAQTT
+23 AQQP
-34 VYSYQ
+34 S
-39 SGNFADPNIWTYT
+39 
-52 NGGVDFVTGTPNA
+52 
-65 DWNYVINPG
+65 
-74 HTITLTAINQIN
+74 
-86 HTAPTRT
+86 
-93 VTINGTLNVQTFT
+93 
-106 TQTFGR
+106 
-112 LLGNGTLRINT
+112 
-123 AGNPFPTVSDVAA
+123 
-136 SNFLQTGG
+136 
-144 GTVQY
+144 
-149 EGGAYTLPNF
+149 
-159 TTYNNL
+159 
-165 TIAGTGAKSFAPASA
+165 
-180 TTFTLNGNLTVN
+180 
-192 SQLTIGGTGTPPVVT
+192 
-207 LNISGNLTVNSGA
+207 
-220 TLNVGSASGAAV
+220 
-232 QHAINLSGNLTNNG
+232 
-246 TINLTNL
+246 
-253 TEGANPFST
+253 
-262 NGGSAR
+262 
-268 IRFTG
+268 
-273 ATDNTVT
+273 
-280 LMGNSTRFGN
+280 
-290 FIVNKGTGQ
+290 
-299 TNVLHVVVPAG
+299 
-310 AANPQFWG
+310 
-318 NGGTTTAGGQRFV
+318 GQRFV

-343 TIPNLI
+343 TISNLVSLGSPNY
-349 SSGTGDYNLGGPET
+349 DLGGPET
-363 GAAPSTPGEGENGQL
+363 GASPGASTELGENGQL

-403 SITCANQGLVVS
+403 SITCANEGLVVR

-433 PSEVSGSNPR
+433 PSTVGGSNPR

-463 NNGYARFCMPY
+463 NDGYARFCMPY

-554 QQIGVAVSGPEVG
+554 QQIAVAVSGPEVG

-581 LLTGNSP
+581 IQTGNSP
-588 LFNANNQNVTI
+588 LFNANNQDVTI
-599 GGTLEVQSGTTF
+599 GGTLNVQSGTTF

-628 TINGTLDVNE
+628 TINGTLEVNTG
-638 LSPGFNNLTVNR
+638 SPGFNNLTVNR
-650 TSGTLFASQSFL
+650 TSGTLFANQSFY

-692 VHQSAGSGSLR
+692 VHQSTGSGSLR

-721 NLTLNNDQ
+721 NLTLDNAS

-745 TLASSTCIFN
+745 TLASSTSIFN
-755 IDIYRLRINN
+755 IDIYRLRIDN

-774 SGFSATRY
+774 GGFSATRY

-794 ERYITGTGNYLFPIG
+794 ERRITGTGNYLFPIG

-822 VNINTFTDDGY
+822 VYIITFTDDGY
-833 IAINPVDQIL
+833 IAINPVDQVL
-843 ATTSSAGGPDILSYY
+843 ATTNSAGGPDILSYY
-858 WRVRRSEFSAAPTVS
+858 WRVRRSEFSNAPTVS
-873 MRFTYD
+873 MRFTYND
-879 NADIGGNEANYVPGR
+879 LDIGGNEANYVPGR

-905 DGGTDDVDDATNRA
+905 DGGTNDVDITNNRA
-919 VFNGPSTGA
+919 VFNGTSSNNA
-928 TFPGTGFAL
+928 IFPGDGFLL

-947 NNRFSGTLTVYY
+947 NLRFSGTPTVYY

-965 GIGSYDAYPGG
+965 GIGSYDAYPPSNPNDPPT

-982 SNTWSTDATLTHDGP
+982 PNTWSTDPTLTHNGP
-997 AANTVPGPGDIV
+997 AASTVPGAGDIV
-1009 IIGPPDGTFHHVVV
+1009 IIGPPGGAFHHVVV
-1023 RGDPIN
+1023 RGDPI
-1029 TPVTAECAELRF
+1029 TTGVTAECAELRF

-1048 EINYGPRLT
+1048 DVNYGPRLT
-1057 VFPNCTANVTAVKN
+1057 VFPNCTANLTAVKN
-1071 HITGT
+1071 ASGT
-1076 GGTVMLFFNNTQF
+1076 AGIVMIFFNNSQF
-1089 ATFSGDITEW
+1089 PNFNADLTEW
-1099 SDGTGIVMYQMQED
+1099 SDGTGLFMYQMQED
-1113 NASGRLF
+1113 NTNGRLF
-1120 PTGLPTVYPNVRFEG
+1120 PTGLPTVYPNLRFEG

-1166 RLNDGTN
+1166 RLNAGTN

-1184 GRPSTDQAGRL
+1184 GRPSADQAGRL
-1195 QFPGTTTNIRTL
+1195 QFPGTSTNIRTL

-1224 NGLVMQPGTTTN
+1224 NGLVVLAPANAAN

-1249 IGAATNIAELD
+1249 IGATANAAELV
-1260 LFIADTQPRAV
+1260 LFTGANGPRAV
-1271 LELFSTQNGVYNKD
+1271 LELFSSQNGVYNKG
-1285 GNNADL
+1285 GNPADL

-1296 NKGTDTTATFSVD
+1296 NKGTDTTATFSVN
-1309 LANITPSGATPLNG
+1309 LNTITAPNATTFNG
-1323 GATKFLTLQNGRFI
+1323 GATKFLTLLNGRFI

-1347 SGGAPFQI
+1347 SGGDPFQI

-1360 LILQNGTA
+1360 LILQNGGTA
-1368 TVTGNGTGILLDGL
+1368 TVTGTNTGILLDGL
-1382 LRIAGGTLDAGDGT
+1382 LRIDGGTLDMGNGAT
-1396 DPDTRYIQF
+1396 ADTRYIQF

-1411 RLQLWSGTVQ
+1411 RLQLWNGTVR

-1426 RRSPFATAG
+1426 RRSPFTTAG

-1465 PGSEF
+1465 AGSEF

-1481 GGGTS
+1481 GGGTT

-1513 DQTYEIDCNIALNAL
+1513 DQTYEIDCNIALNNL
-1528 TITGSNAPEVAT
+1528 TITGSTTGPPRIAT

-1553 LSLSGTLT
+1553 LALAGTLT
-1561 ISNDYS
+1561 ITNDRS

-1579 GNLINDNSSTATGL
+1579 GNLQNNNSSTAIGL
-1593 NVGGYRPQTAT
+1593 NAGGYRPQTAT

-1615 SINSSA
+1615 FINSSA

-1668 LGNVT
+1668 IGNIT

-1748 AGAPFNSGKMIRTN
+1748 AGAPFNSGKMIRTT

-1777 ASNFLFPIGT
+1777 LSNFLFPIGT

-1913 GASAEFSLI
+1913 GASAEFSSI

-1940 TLPQT
+1940 TSPAT

-1970 ISVTLNSGGSGYAYG
+1970 ISVTLNSGGSGYVVG
-1985 DVLNVVQPGGTG
+1985 DVLTVSGGTG

-2002 TGESGGVITSIRLTN
+2002 TNVDGFGAIIGTPPGISLTN

-2022 TTATGVATSYG
+2022 TTATNVATSG
-2033 GSGTGATVNIVASLG
+2033 GSGSGATVNIVASLG
-2048 KVGNSVTIYSGGTLN
+2048 KVGNSVTINSGGTLN

-2118 LPPTPTGYNNILFSN
+2118 LPPTPTGYNNIRFSN

-2160 SNPNNRNITV
+2160 SNPDNRNITV

-2194 FTGIGT
+2194 FTGSGT

-2216 TNTSTFN
+2216 TNTGTFN
-2223 AGSSTITISG
+2223 ANTSTITISG

-2265 LGGSFTTFNN
+2265 LGGSLTTFNN

-2303 GNIITG
+2303 GNIVTG
-2309 SNALILG
+2309 
-2316 STSTVAGGGNSS
+2316 
-2328 YVEGNIGGI
+2328 
-2337 YTTTNALRTYPFGSS
+2337 TNALR
-2352 GLYRR
+2352 L
-2357 VGVRGNTSAGTAT
+2357 GTAST
-2370 LLGSLINGSAYSVTS
+2370 VSGGSNSSFVQGNVTGLFPTSSATRRYPLGSGGVYRPLDITAQASGGTAELRGFIQNAS
-2385 ALSGLTNVS
+2385 ALGVTNIFAGGLAAVS
-2394 TIRYYQFQNS
+2394 FQRYFQFQNS
-2404 GQALTVTQIEN
+2404 VNPLTVTAVEN
-2415 FRGNTDDNIGSFASN
+2415 MRINSDDAFGAFNPN
-2430 NTLRIGT
+2430 NTARIAT
-2437 AVSDASPV
+2437 AVSPASPV
-2445 WTGRTLLSVPNTTTL
+2445 TWTGRTLVTAPNTLPGNLPTSITT
-2460 PIDISTQ
+2460 SA
-2467 PFSQSVAASGSGS
+2467 FSQSVTATG

-2487 STLLSDNPLP
+2487 TASADDNPLP
-2497 VELISFAIT
+2497 VNMLALTVLPKNGRT
-2506 AVDEGVKLKWETAS
+2506 ALLEWETAS
-2520 EVENAGFILSRSRFR
+2520 EQDNLGFVLYRSETQN
-2535 DGGFE
+2535 GIFE
-2540 VLASYRTHDALVG
+2540 ELASYQTTTTLRGQGTKLTETKYRYEDSRNTQPG
-2553 KGTSTTGGKYE
+2553 K
-2564 WIDKSKLLPGETYYY
+2564 TYFY
-2579 KLEDV
+2579 KLVSV
-2584 DFNGVIHTV
+2584 DIDGTRHEITLGGQSVWSVQLPF
-2593 EVKEFT
+2593 
-2599 MPKEYSL
+2599 EYAL
-2606 SQNYPNP
+2606 DQNYPNP
-2613 FNPSTVVEFNLRLPG
+2613 FNPVTTIQFSLEKSG
-2628 RTVLEVYNVLG
+2628 KTVLEIYNVLG
-2639 QRVMTVVDGELSAGS
+2639 QKVATLVDGNLSAGA
-2654 YRYQVNLSGLASGM
+2654 YRYQWNASGMASGM
-2668 YLYRLRSRDFVATKK
+2668 YFYRLRSDNFVATKK
-2683 MLLIK
+2683 MVLVK

>member
-1 MKTAIVHFA
+1 MKTAISHFA

-39 SGNFADPNIWTYT
+39 SGNFTDPNIWTFT

-74 HTITLTAINQIN
+74 HTITLTANSQIV
-86 HTAPTRT
+86 HTVSTRT

-112 LLGNGTLRINT
+112 LLGNGTLRIST
-123 AGNPFPTVSDVAA
+123 GAFPNVSDVPG

-149 EGGAYTLPNF
+149 EGAGPYTLPSGT

-192 SQLTIGGTGTPPVVT
+192 STLTIGGTGTPPVVT

-220 TLNVGSASGAAV
+220 TLNVGSAGGVV
-232 QHAINLSGNLTNNG
+232 QHIINLSGNLTNNG
-246 TINLTNL
+246 TIDLTNL
-253 TEGANPFST
+253 AEGANPFST

-280 LMGNSTRFGN
+280 LNVGHSTQFGN

-331 ITNGILRLGANI
+331 ITNGILRLSSNI
-343 TIPNLI
+343 TISDLV
-349 SSGTGDYNLGGPET
+349 SSGSPNYDLGGPES
-363 GAAPSTPGEGENGQL
+363 GASPGTSTELGENGQL
-378 WNDGATISA
+378 WNDGATIQA

-403 SITCANQGLVVS
+403 SITCANEGLVVR

-420 IIEGGVLNAEKYR
+420 IIEGGVVNAEKFR
-433 PSEVSGSNPR
+433 PSTIGASTPR
-443 GSFRLL
+443 GSFRLH

-474 LDQVFIMT
+474 RDQVFIMT

-488 ADPETGGTA
+488 ADPETGGDA

-539 FNVNKAGAGAAELVL
+539 FNVNKAGAGTAQLVL
-554 QQIGVAVSGPEVG
+554 QQIGIDQNIIGPEVG

-581 LLTGNSP
+581 IQTGNSP
-588 LFNANNQNVTI
+588 LFNANNQDVTI
-599 GGTLEVQSGTTF
+599 GGTLNVQSGTTF

-628 TINGTLDVNE
+628 TIDGTLEVNAG
-638 LSPGFNNLTVNR
+638 SPGFNNLTVNR
-650 TSGTLFASQSFL
+650 TSGTLFANQSFY

-692 VHQSAGSGSLR
+692 VHQSTGSGSLR

-721 NLTLNNDQ
+721 NLTLDNAS

-765 GNTNAIQAT
+765 GNTNAIQPT
-774 SGFSATRY
+774 GGFSATRY

-794 ERYITGTGNYLFPIG
+794 ERRITGTGNYLFPIG
-809 EVDGSTNKYTPAE
+809 EVDGTTNKYTPAE
-822 VNINTFTDDGY
+822 VYITTFTDDGY
-833 IAINPVDQIL
+833 IAINPVDQVL
-843 ATTSSAGGPDILSYY
+843 ATTNSAGGPDILSYY
-858 WRVRRSEFSAAPTVS
+858 WRVRRSGFSNAPTVS
-873 MRFTYD
+873 MRFTYND
-879 NADIGGNEANYVPGR
+879 ADIGGTESNYVPGR

-905 DGGTDDVDDATNRA
+905 DGGTNDVDITNNRA
-919 VFNGPSTGA
+919 VFNGTSSNNA
-928 TFPGTGFAL
+928 IFPGDGFLL

-947 NNRFSGTLTVYY
+947 NNRFSGTPTVYR
-959 SRNNAP
+959 SFGATSH
-965 GIGSYDAYPGG
+965 SYDANVAPQWNNVNSWTLGPSHTSNQIVPSQPPG
-976 APRWHD
+976 A
-982 SNTWSTDATLTHDGP
+982 
-997 AANTVPGPGDIV
+997 GDIV
-1009 IIGPPDGTFHHVVV
+1009 IIGPPAPSTGIFHHIVVPN
-1023 RGDPIN
+1023 GYN
-1029 TPVTAECAELRF
+1029 AQCAELRF

-1048 EINYGPRLT
+1048 EINFGPRLT
-1057 VFPNCTANVTAVKN
+1057 VRENGTANVTAVKN
-1071 HITGT
+1071 DITGT

-1089 ATFSGDITEW
+1089 ATFTGDLTGW
-1099 SDGTGIVMYQMQED
+1099 SDGTGIVMYQMQA
-1113 NASGRLF
+1113 NNTAGRLF

-1224 NGLVMQPGTTTN
+1224 NGLVMQPGIN

-1249 IGAATNIAELD
+1249 IGATANAAELV
-1260 LFIADTQPRAV
+1260 LFTGANGPRAV
-1271 LELFSTQNGVYNKD
+1271 LELFSSQNGVYNKG

-1296 NKGTDTTATFSVD
+1296 NKGTDTTATFSVN
-1309 LANITPSGATPLNG
+1309 LANITAPDPTTYNG

-1337 LNAALTLNLT
+1337 LNAPLTLNLT

-1355 PSTAG
+1355 PPTAG
-1360 LILQNGTA
+1360 LVLQSGTA
-1368 TVTGNGTGILLDGL
+1368 TVTGTNTGILLDGL
-1382 LRIAGGTLDAGDGT
+1382 LRIDGGTLDMGNGAT
-1396 DPDTRYIQF
+1396 ADTRYIQF

-1411 RLQLWSGTVQ
+1411 RLQLWNGTVR

-1500 GGTIILNATGAGS
+1500 GGTIILDATGAGS
-1513 DQTYEIDCNIALNAL
+1513 QTYEIDCNIALNAL
-1528 TITGSNAPEVAT
+1528 TITGSAGNDAT

-1553 LSLSGTLT
+1553 LSLLGTLT
-1561 ISNDYS
+1561 ISNDNS
-1567 IFEANG
+1567 IFDANG

-1579 GNLINDNSSTATGL
+1579 GDLVNNNGSIATGL

-1654 AGKTLNDNGNTATV
+1654 AGKTLNDGGNTATV

-1707 MTGGAKTNANT
+1707 SAGAKTNANT
-1718 TIAGTLTLANGILDI
+1718 TVAGVLTLTNGILDI

-1748 AGAPFNSGKMIRTN
+1748 AGAPFNSGKMIRTT
-1762 GNNTDQGVQKSYPAA
+1762 GNNTDQGVQKSYPIG

-1796 NVTATSSAGTIRVA
+1796 NVTANTAVGTIRVA

-1817 GVEFGTNVLRYY
+1817 GVEFGANVLRYY

-1834 TISTTG
+1834 TGFSTSSPP
-1840 LTVVHSY
+1840 TVQHSY
-1847 NASGD
+1847 NAPGD
-1852 GGDNTLPVT
+1852 GGDATLPVT

-1871 PNALPEPNWEPAGGF
+1871 PNALPAPNWDPIGGF
-1886 TSDWTYTNTNR
+1886 TSNWTYNNTNR
-1897 SITSVGVNYI
+1897 SITTTTGVNYI

-1913 GASAEFSLI
+1913 GTSAEFSSI
-1922 PLYESAT
+1922 PVYTSIAS
-1929 TGNWEDQATWT
+1929 GNWENRDIWT
-1940 TLPQT
+1940 TSPPTL
-1945 FTPPRSGSNV
+1945 TPPRAGSNV
-1955 RINNGHTVTTQPNAI
+1955 VINSGHTVTTQPNAI
-1970 ISVTLNSGGSGYAYG
+1970 ISVTLNSGGSNYAVG
-1985 DVLNVVQPGGTG
+1985 DVLTVSGGTG
-1997 GQVTV
+1997 GQVEV
-2002 TGESGGVITSIRLTN
+2002 TNVDGFGAITGTPPGIRLIN

-2022 TTATGVATSYG
+2022 TTATGVATSG

-2048 KVGNSVTIYSGGTLN
+2048 KVGNSVTINSGGTLN

-2186 GTLSVGGN
+2186 GTLSIGGN
-2194 FTGIGT
+2194 FTGSES

-2216 TNTSTFN
+2216 TNTGTFDAN
-2223 AGSSTITISG
+2223 TSTITISG

-2250 AGTGTVTFSGGSAQT
+2250 AGTGTVTFSGGNAQT
-2265 LGGSFTTFNN
+2265 LGGSPTTFNN

-2290 TNQQVNGTLTLTN
+2290 TNQQVNGTLTLTS

-2316 STSTVAGGGNSS
+2316 STSAVAGGGNSS
-2328 YVEGNIGGI
+2328 YVEGNVGGI
-2337 YTTTNALRTYPFGSS
+2337 YTTTNALRIYPFGSG

-2357 VGVRGNTSAGTAT
+2357 IGVRGNTSTGTST
-2370 LLGSLINGSAYSVTS
+2370 LLGALINASAYSVTS
-2385 ALSGLTNVS
+2385 VLSGLSNIS
-2394 TIRYYQFQNS
+2394 EIRYYQFQNS
-2404 GQALTVTQIEN
+2404 GQALTITQIEN
-2415 FRGNTDDNIGSFASN
+2415 FRGNTDDEIGSFANN